1 MGILE
6 CGCNIGM
13 RIEILECRLEGKA
26 MSGAEMKLE
35 PGGGIL
41 CDEHKHEH
49 GHGYEHEHEGGCS
62 GHHAHQ
68 HHEHHEDEDACGD
81 ACCCGHHHDHD
92 ELHEHEHGHEGHG
105 CEGCCSVCSGHP
117 GEDDDSDFWELA
129 VQFMG
134 LLVLIVG
141 FFIGPSLPPVRRG
154 IFYGVPWLL
163 CGMPVLR
170 HGWSSLRRGRFF
182 NEFTLMGGASLA
194 AIGLGE
200 LPEALAVMV
209 LYQLGEWLQGRAA
222 GRSRRSVRALLA
234 EKPKVAHVLD
244 GDDVEDLAPEAVTT
258 GMRVVVRP
266 GEKIPVDGTVVS
278 GESQVDTASITG
290 ESVPV
295 RAVTGSR
302 VYGGTVCLDGS
313 LVLEASGPFESSEI
327 ARVLDMVERA
337 AANKSPVERFITRF
351 AAWYTPAIFGVALLT
366 LLVPPLVLEGGWR
379 EWFYRSLV
387 VLMVSCPCALV
398 ISVPLGYFGGIG
410 AASRRGIL
418 VKGGS
423 VLDAMS
429 GIAAVAFD
437 KTGTLTEGVFK
448 VTAVRP
454 AKGVAEEALREAVR
468 VAEALS
474 GHPLARSVREAFGT
488 ANPRGIEAT
497 ESAGKGVRALRNG
510 EAFYAGRA
518 EWLRENGVESPSE
531 AWDGSSGTLI
541 YVGQGKRFLG
551 TVEVSDVIRSDAP
564 RTIKELRDRGIRSY
578 MLTGDRGDTA
588 ERVAEKLGMDGV
600 RAELLPEMKVE
611 AFREL
616 TEGRPAAFVGDGV
629 NDAPLLASAHV
640 GIAMGALGSDV
651 AIEAADVVLLNDAPS
666 RVAELAEI
674 ARRTRSIVRQNIAGA
689 LGAKLLFLVLGFV
702 GSIGLWEAIFADV
715 GVALLAVLNSAR
727 AGRGA
732 EGPSA

>member
-1 MGILE
+1 ME
-6 CGCNIGM
+6 CG
-13 RIEILECRLEGKA
+13 LEGEA
-26 MSGAEMKLE
+26 MSGAEMKLG
-35 PGGGIL
+35 PGDGVPCG
-41 CDEHKHEH
+41 EH
-49 GHGYEHEHEGGCS
+49 GHEEGCGGHHEHRP
-62 GHHAHQ
+62 AHR
-68 HHEHHEDEDACGD
+68 HHEHHHDEDACGE
-81 ACCCGHHHDHD
+81 ACRCGHD
-92 ELHEHEHGHEGHG
+92 EPHGHGSMEEYGCEEHGYEEHG
-105 CEGCCSVCSGHP
+105 CEGCCGICSGHS
-117 GEDDDSDFWELA
+117 GEEDEPDFWELA

-134 LLVLIVG
+134 LLVLLVG
-141 FFIGPSLPPVRRG
+141 FFIGDSLPPVRRG

-170 HGWSSLRRGRFF
+170 HGWGSLRRGDFF

-194 AIGLGE
+194 AVGLGE

-244 GDDVEDLAPEAVTT
+244 GDDIEDLPPEAVTT
-258 GMRVVVRP
+258 GMKVVVRP
-266 GEKIPVDGTVVS
+266 GERIPVDGTVVS

-295 RAVTGSR
+295 RTVAGSR

-313 LVLEASGPFESSEI
+313 LVVEASGPFESSEI

-337 AANKSPVERFITRF
+337 AANKSPVERFISRF

-366 LLVPPLVLEGGWR
+366 LLVPPLVLGGGWR

-429 GIAAVAFD
+429 GITAVAFD

-448 VTAVRP
+448 VTAVSP
-454 AKGVAEEALREAVR
+454 AKGVAEKELREAAR

-488 ANPRGIEAT
+488 VNPGDIEAT
-497 ESAGKGVRALRNG
+497 EAAGKGVRAIRNG

-518 EWLRENGVESPSE
+518 EWLRENGVDALE
-531 AWDGSSGTLI
+531 ARGDSSATLI
-541 YVGQGKRFLG
+541 YVGRDKRFLG
-551 TVEVSDVIRSDAP
+551 TVAVSDVIRPDAP
-564 RTIKELRDRGIRSY
+564 RTIKVLHDRGIRSY
-578 MLTGDRGDTA
+578 MLTGDRRDTA
-588 ERVAEKLGMDGV
+588 ERVAGELGMDGF
-600 RAELLPEMKVE
+600 RAGLLPEMKVE

-651 AIEAADVVLLNDAPS
+651 AIEAADAVLLNDSPS

-674 ARRTRSIVRQNIAGA
+674 ARRTCSIVRQNIAA
-689 LGAKLLFLVLGFV
+689 SLGAKFLFLVLGFI

-732 EGPSA
+732 ERPSA

>member
-1 MGILE
+1 MEGH
-6 CGCNIGM
+6 GC
-13 RIEILECRLEGKA
+13 E
-26 MSGAEMKLE
+26 
-35 PGGGIL
+35 
-41 CDEHKHEH
+41 EH
-49 GHGYEHEHEGGCS
+49 GN
-62 GHHAHQ
+62 
-68 HHEHHEDEDACGD
+68 
-81 ACCCGHHHDHD
+81 
-92 ELHEHEHGHEGHG
+92 EGHG
-105 CEGCCSVCSGHP
+105 CEGCCGICSGHS
-117 GEDDDSDFWELA
+117 GEEDEPDFWELA

-134 LLVLIVG
+134 LLVLLVG
-141 FFIGPSLPPVRRG
+141 FFIGDSLPPVRRG

-170 HGWSSLRRGRFF
+170 HGWSSLRRGDFF

-194 AIGLGE
+194 AVGLGE
-200 LPEALAVMV
+200 QPEALAVMV

-244 GDDVEDLAPEAVTT
+244 GDDIEDLTPEAVTT
-258 GMRVVVRP
+258 GMKVVVRP
-266 GEKIPVDGTVVS
+266 GERIPVDGTVVS

-295 RAVTGSR
+295 RTVAGSR

-313 LVLEASGPFESSEI
+313 LVVEASGPFESSEI

-337 AANKSPVERFITRF
+337 AANKSPVERFISRF

-366 LLVPPLVLEGGWR
+366 LLVPPLVLGGGWR

-429 GIAAVAFD
+429 GITAVAFD

-448 VTAVRP
+448 VTAVIP
-454 AKGVAEEALREAVR
+454 AKGVAEKELREAAR

-488 ANPRGIEAT
+488 VNPGDIEAT
-497 ESAGKGVRALRNG
+497 EAAGKGVRAIRNG

-518 EWLRENGVESPSE
+518 EWLRENGVDALE
-531 AWDGSSGTLI
+531 ARGDSSATLI
-541 YVGQGKRFLG
+541 YVGRDKRFLG
-551 TVEVSDVIRSDAP
+551 TVAVSDVIRPDAP
-564 RTIKELRDRGIRSY
+564 RTIKALHDRGIRSY
-578 MLTGDRGDTA
+578 MLTGDRRDTA
-588 ERVAEKLGMDGV
+588 ERVAGELGMDGF
-600 RAELLPEMKVE
+600 RAGLLPEMKVE

-651 AIEAADVVLLNDAPS
+651 AIEAADAVLLNDSPS

-674 ARRTRSIVRQNIAGA
+674 ARRTRSIVRQNIAA
-689 LGAKLLFLVLGFV
+689 SLGAKLLFLVLGFI

>member
-1 MGILE
+1 ME
-6 CGCNIGM
+6 CG
-13 RIEILECRLEGKA
+13 LEGEA

-35 PGGGIL
+35 SGDGIP
-41 CDEHKHEH
+41 CGEH
-49 GHGYEHEHEGGCS
+49 GHGHEHEHEHEGGC
-62 GHHAHQ
+62 GRHHEHE

-81 ACCCGHHHDHD
+81 ACCCGHRHGHD
-92 ELHEHEHGHEGHG
+92 EPYEHEHGHEGYG
-105 CEGCCSVCSGHP
+105 CEGCCSACSGHL
-117 GEDDDSDFWELA
+117 GEDDDDHSDLWELA

-141 FFIGPSLPPVRRG
+141 FFIGDSLPPVRRG

-163 CGMPVLR
+163 CGMPVLY

-278 GESQVDTASITG
+278 GESQVDTAPITG

-295 RAVTGSR
+295 RTVVGSR

-423 VLDAMS
+423 VLDAMN

-454 AKGVAEEALREAVR
+454 AKGVAEEELREGAR

-488 ANPRGIEAT
+488 VNPRGIEAT
-497 ESAGKGVRALRNG
+497 EAAGKGVRALRNG
-510 EAFYAGRA
+510 ETFYAGRA
-518 EWLRENGVESPSE
+518 EWLLENGVESPSE
-531 AWDGSSGTLI
+531 ARDDSSGTLI

-551 TVEVSDVIRSDAP
+551 TVEVSDVIRSDAH

-578 MLTGDRGDTA
+578 MLTGDRRDTA
-588 ERVAEKLGMDGV
+588 ERVAEKLGMDDF

-629 NDAPLLASAHV
+629 NDAPLLASSHV

-732 EGPSA
+732 EGPSE

>member
-1 MGILE
+1 
-6 CGCNIGM
+6 
-13 RIEILECRLEGKA
+13 
-26 MSGAEMKLE
+26 
-35 PGGGIL
+35 
-41 CDEHKHEH
+41 
-49 GHGYEHEHEGGCS
+49 
-62 GHHAHQ
+62 
-68 HHEHHEDEDACGD
+68 
-81 ACCCGHHHDHD
+81 
-92 ELHEHEHGHEGHG
+92 
-105 CEGCCSVCSGHP
+105 
-117 GEDDDSDFWELA
+117 
-129 VQFMG
+129 MG

-141 FFIGPSLPPVRRG
+141 FFIGGSLPPVRRG

-163 CGMPVLR
+163 CGMPVLY

-278 GESQVDTASITG
+278 GESQVDTAPITG

-295 RAVTGSR
+295 RTVVGSR

-448 VTAVRP
+448 VTVVRP
-454 AKGVAEEALREAVR
+454 AKGVAEEELREGAR

-488 ANPRGIEAT
+488 VNPRGIEAT
-497 ESAGKGVRALRNG
+497 EAAGKGVRALRNG
-510 EAFYAGRA
+510 ETFYAGRA
-518 EWLRENGVESPSE
+518 EWLRENGVDALE
-531 AWDGSSGTLI
+531 ARDDSSGTLI

-551 TVEVSDVIRSDAP
+551 TVEVSDVIRSDAH

-578 MLTGDRGDTA
+578 MLTGDRRDTA
-588 ERVAEKLGMDGV
+588 ERVAEKLGMDDF

-629 NDAPLLASAHV
+629 NDAPLLASSHV

-689 LGAKLLFLVLGFV
+689 LGAKLLFLVLGFI

-732 EGPSA
+732 EGPSE

>member
-1 MGILE
+1 MG
-6 CGCNIGM
+6 
-13 RIEILECRLEGKA
+13 
-26 MSGAEMKLE
+26 
-35 PGGGIL
+35 
-41 CDEHKHEH
+41 
-49 GHGYEHEHEGGCS
+49 
-62 GHHAHQ
+62 
-68 HHEHHEDEDACGD
+68 
-81 ACCCGHHHDHD
+81 
-92 ELHEHEHGHEGHG
+92 
-105 CEGCCSVCSGHP
+105 
-117 GEDDDSDFWELA
+117 F
-129 VQFMG
+129 
-134 LLVLIVG
+134 LVLLVG
-141 FFIGPSLPPVRRG
+141 FFIGDSLPPVRRG

-170 HGWSSLRRGRFF
+170 HGWSSLRRGDFF

-194 AIGLGE
+194 AVGLGE

-244 GDDVEDLAPEAVTT
+244 GDDIEDLPPEAVTT
-258 GMRVVVRP
+258 GMKVVVRP
-266 GEKIPVDGTVVS
+266 GERIPVDGTVVS

-295 RAVTGSR
+295 RTVAGSR

-313 LVLEASGPFESSEI
+313 LVVEASGPFESSEI

-337 AANKSPVERFITRF
+337 AANKSPVERFISRF

-366 LLVPPLVLEGGWR
+366 LLVPPLVLGGGWR

-410 AASRRGIL
+410 AASKRGIL

-429 GIAAVAFD
+429 GITAVAFD

-448 VTAVRP
+448 VTAVSP
-454 AKGVAEEALREAVR
+454 AKGVAEKELREAAR

-488 ANPRGIEAT
+488 VNPGDIEAT
-497 ESAGKGVRALRNG
+497 EAAGKGVRAIRNG

-518 EWLRENGVESPSE
+518 AWLRENGVDALE
-531 AWDGSSGTLI
+531 ARGDSSATLI
-541 YVGQGKRFLG
+541 YVGRDKRFLG
-551 TVEVSDVIRSDAP
+551 TVAVSDVIRPDAP
-564 RTIKELRDRGIRSY
+564 RTIKALHDRGIRSY
-578 MLTGDRGDTA
+578 MLTGDRRDTA
-588 ERVAEKLGMDGV
+588 ERVAGELGMDGF
-600 RAELLPEMKVE
+600 RAGLLPEMKVE

-651 AIEAADVVLLNDAPS
+651 AIEAADAVLLNDSPS

-674 ARRTRSIVRQNIAGA
+674 ARRTRSIVRQNIAA
-689 LGAKLLFLVLGFV
+689 SLGAKLLFLVLGFI

>member
-1 MGILE
+1 MEGH
-6 CGCNIGM
+6 GC
-13 RIEILECRLEGKA
+13 E
-26 MSGAEMKLE
+26 
-35 PGGGIL
+35 
-41 CDEHKHEH
+41 EH
-49 GHGYEHEHEGGCS
+49 GN
-62 GHHAHQ
+62 
-68 HHEHHEDEDACGD
+68 
-81 ACCCGHHHDHD
+81 
-92 ELHEHEHGHEGHG
+92 EGHG
-105 CEGCCSVCSGHP
+105 CEGCCGICSGHS
-117 GEDDDSDFWELA
+117 GEEDEPDFWELA

-134 LLVLIVG
+134 LLVLLVG
-141 FFIGPSLPPVRRG
+141 FFIGDSLPPVRRG

-170 HGWSSLRRGRFF
+170 HGWSSLRRGDFF

-194 AIGLGE
+194 AVGLGE

-244 GDDVEDLAPEAVTT
+244 GDDIKDLTPEAVTT
-258 GMRVVVRP
+258 GMKVVVRP
-266 GEKIPVDGTVVS
+266 GERIPVDGTVVS

-295 RAVTGSR
+295 RTVAGSR

-313 LVLEASGPFESSEI
+313 LVVEASGPFESSEI

-337 AANKSPVERFITRF
+337 AANKSPVERFISRF

-366 LLVPPLVLEGGWR
+366 LLVPPLVLGGGWR

-429 GIAAVAFD
+429 GITAVAFD

-454 AKGVAEEALREAVR
+454 AKGVAEKELREAAR

-488 ANPRGIEAT
+488 VNPGDIEAT
-497 ESAGKGVRALRNG
+497 EAAGKGVRAIRNG

-518 EWLRENGVESPSE
+518 EWLRENGVDALE
-531 AWDGSSGTLI
+531 ARGDSSATLI
-541 YVGQGKRFLG
+541 YVGRDKRFLG
-551 TVEVSDVIRSDAP
+551 TVAVSDVIRPDAP
-564 RTIKELRDRGIRSY
+564 RTIKVLHDRGIRSY
-578 MLTGDRGDTA
+578 MLTGDRRDTA
-588 ERVAEKLGMDGV
+588 ERVSGELGMDGF
-600 RAELLPEMKVE
+600 RAGLLPEMKVE

-616 TEGRPAAFVGDGV
+616 AEGRPAAFVGDGV

-651 AIEAADVVLLNDAPS
+651 AIEAADAVLLNDSPS

-674 ARRTRSIVRQNIAGA
+674 ARRTRSIVRQNIAA
-689 LGAKLLFLVLGFV
+689 SLGAKLLFLVLGFI

>member
-1 MGILE
+1 MEGH
-6 CGCNIGM
+6 GC
-13 RIEILECRLEGKA
+13 E
-26 MSGAEMKLE
+26 
-35 PGGGIL
+35 
-41 CDEHKHEH
+41 EH
-49 GHGYEHEHEGGCS
+49 GNEE
-62 GHHAHQ
+62 
-68 HHEHHEDEDACGD
+68 
-81 ACCCGHHHDHD
+81 
-92 ELHEHEHGHEGHG
+92 HG
-105 CEGCCSVCSGHP
+105 CEGCCGICSGHS
-117 GEDDDSDFWELA
+117 GEEDEPDFWELA

-134 LLVLIVG
+134 LLVLFVG
-141 FFIGPSLPPVRRG
+141 FFIGDSLPPVRRG

-170 HGWSSLRRGRFF
+170 HGWSSLRRGDFF

-194 AIGLGE
+194 AVGLGE

-244 GDDVEDLAPEAVTT
+244 GDDIEDLTPEAVTT
-258 GMRVVVRP
+258 GMKVVVRP
-266 GEKIPVDGTVVS
+266 GERIPVDGTVVS

-295 RAVTGSR
+295 RTVAGSR

-313 LVLEASGPFESSEI
+313 LVVEASGPFESSEI

-337 AANKSPVERFITRF
+337 AANKSPVERFISRF

-366 LLVPPLVLEGGWR
+366 LLVPPLVLGGGWR

-429 GIAAVAFD
+429 GITAVAFD

-448 VTAVRP
+448 VTAVIP
-454 AKGVAEEALREAVR
+454 AKGVAEKELREAAR

-488 ANPRGIEAT
+488 VNPGDIEAT
-497 ESAGKGVRALRNG
+497 EAAGKGVRAIRNG

-518 EWLRENGVESPSE
+518 EWLRENGVDALE
-531 AWDGSSGTLI
+531 ARDDSSATLI
-541 YVGQGKRFLG
+541 YVGRDKRFLG
-551 TVEVSDVIRSDAP
+551 TVAVSDVIRPDAP
-564 RTIKELRDRGIRSY
+564 RTIKALHDRGIRSY
-578 MLTGDRGDTA
+578 MLTGDRRDTA
-588 ERVAEKLGMDGV
+588 ERVAGELGMDGF
-600 RAELLPEMKVE
+600 RAGLLPEMKVE

-651 AIEAADVVLLNDAPS
+651 AIEAADAVLLNDSPS

-674 ARRTRSIVRQNIAGA
+674 ARRTRSIVRQNIAA
-689 LGAKLLFLVLGFV
+689 SLGAKLLFLVLGFI

>member
-1 MGILE
+1 
-6 CGCNIGM
+6 
-13 RIEILECRLEGKA
+13 
-26 MSGAEMKLE
+26 
-35 PGGGIL
+35 
-41 CDEHKHEH
+41 
-49 GHGYEHEHEGGCS
+49 
-62 GHHAHQ
+62 
-68 HHEHHEDEDACGD
+68 
-81 ACCCGHHHDHD
+81 
-92 ELHEHEHGHEGHG
+92 
-105 CEGCCSVCSGHP
+105 
-117 GEDDDSDFWELA
+117 
-129 VQFMG
+129 MG

-141 FFIGPSLPPVRRG
+141 FFIGDSLPPVRRG

-163 CGMPVLR
+163 CGMPVLH

-278 GESQVDTASITG
+278 GESQVDTAPITG

-295 RAVTGSR
+295 RTVVGSR

-418 VKGGS
+418 VKGGN
-423 VLDAMS
+423 VLDAMN

-437 KTGTLTEGVFK
+437 KTGTLTEGVFQ

-454 AKGVAEEALREAVR
+454 AKGVAEEELREGAR

-488 ANPRGIEAT
+488 VNPRGIEAT
-497 ESAGKGVRALRNG
+497 EAAGKGVRALRNG
-510 EAFYAGRA
+510 ETFYAGRA
-518 EWLRENGVESPSE
+518 VWLLENGVESPSE
-531 AWDGSSGTLI
+531 ARDDSSGTLI

-551 TVEVSDVIRSDAP
+551 TVEVSDVIRSDAH

-578 MLTGDRGDTA
+578 MLTGDRRDTA
-588 ERVAEKLGMDGV
+588 ERVAEKLGMDDF

-689 LGAKLLFLVLGFV
+689 LGAKLLFLVLGFI

-732 EGPSA
+732 EGPSE

>member
-1 MGILE
+1 ME
-6 CGCNIGM
+6 CG
-13 RIEILECRLEGKA
+13 LEGEA
-26 MSGAEMKLE
+26 MSGAEMKLG
-35 PGGGIL
+35 PGDGIPCGG
-41 CDEHKHEH
+41 H
-49 GHGYEHEHEGGCS
+49 GHEEGCG
-62 GHHAHQ
+62 G
-68 HHEHHEDEDACGD
+68 HHEHRPAHRYHEHHHDEDACGE
-81 ACCCGHHHDHD
+81 ACGCGCGHGHD
-92 ELHEHEHGHEGHG
+92 EPHGHGSMEEHGYEEHG
-105 CEGCCSVCSGHP
+105 CEGCCGICSGHS
-117 GEDDDSDFWELA
+117 GEEDEPDFWELA

-134 LLVLIVG
+134 LLVLLVG
-141 FFIGPSLPPVRRG
+141 FFIGDSLPPVRRG

-170 HGWSSLRRGRFF
+170 HGWSSLRRGDFF

-194 AIGLGE
+194 AVGLGE

-244 GDDVEDLAPEAVTT
+244 GDDIEDLPPEAVTT
-258 GMRVVVRP
+258 GMKVVVRP
-266 GEKIPVDGTVVS
+266 GERIPVDGTVVS

-295 RAVTGSR
+295 RTVAGSR

-313 LVLEASGPFESSEI
+313 LVVEASGPFESSEI

-337 AANKSPVERFITRF
+337 AANKSPVERFISRF

-366 LLVPPLVLEGGWR
+366 LLVPPLVLGGGWR

-429 GIAAVAFD
+429 GITAVAFD

-448 VTAVRP
+448 VTAVIP
-454 AKGVAEEALREAVR
+454 AKGVAEKELREAAR

-488 ANPRGIEAT
+488 VNPGDIEAT
-497 ESAGKGVRALRNG
+497 EAAGKGVRAIRNG

-518 EWLRENGVESPSE
+518 EWLRENGVDALE
-531 AWDGSSGTLI
+531 ARGDSSATLI
-541 YVGQGKRFLG
+541 YVGRDKRFLG
-551 TVEVSDVIRSDAP
+551 TVAVSDVIRPDAP
-564 RTIKELRDRGIRSY
+564 RTIKVLHDRGIRSY
-578 MLTGDRGDTA
+578 MLTGDRRDTA
-588 ERVAEKLGMDGV
+588 ERVAGELGMDGF
-600 RAELLPEMKVE
+600 RAGLLPEMKVE

-616 TEGRPAAFVGDGV
+616 MEGRPAAFVGDGV

-651 AIEAADVVLLNDAPS
+651 AIEAADAVLLNDSPS

-674 ARRTRSIVRQNIAGA
+674 ARRTRSIVRQNIAA
-689 LGAKLLFLVLGFV
+689 SLGAKLLFLVLGFI

>member
-1 MGILE
+1 ME
-6 CGCNIGM
+6 
-13 RIEILECRLEGKA
+13 
-26 MSGAEMKLE
+26 
-35 PGGGIL
+35 
-41 CDEHKHEH
+41 
-49 GHGYEHEHEGGCS
+49 GHGCEEHEYE
-62 GHHAHQ
+62 
-68 HHEHHEDEDACGD
+68 E
-81 ACCCGHHHDHD
+81 
-92 ELHEHEHGHEGHG
+92 HG
-105 CEGCCSVCSGHP
+105 CEGCCGICSGHS
-117 GEDDDSDFWELA
+117 GEEDEPDFWELA

-134 LLVLIVG
+134 LLVLFVG
-141 FFIGPSLPPVRRG
+141 FFIGDSLPPVRRG

-170 HGWSSLRRGRFF
+170 HGWSSLRRGDFF

-194 AIGLGE
+194 AVSLGE

-244 GDDVEDLAPEAVTT
+244 GDDIEDLTPEAVTT

-266 GEKIPVDGTVVS
+266 GERIPVDGTVVS

-295 RAVTGSR
+295 RTVAGSR

-313 LVLEASGPFESSEI
+313 LVVEASGPFESSEI

-337 AANKSPVERFITRF
+337 AANKSPVERFISRF

-366 LLVPPLVLEGGWR
+366 LLVPPLVLGGGWR

-429 GIAAVAFD
+429 GITAVAFD

-448 VTAVRP
+448 VTAVIP
-454 AKGVAEEALREAVR
+454 AKGVAEKELREAAR

-488 ANPRGIEAT
+488 VNPGDIEAT
-497 ESAGKGVRALRNG
+497 EAAGKGVRAIRNG

-518 EWLRENGVESPSE
+518 EWLRENGVDALE
-531 AWDGSSGTLI
+531 ARGDSSATLI
-541 YVGQGKRFLG
+541 YVGRDKRFLG
-551 TVEVSDVIRSDAP
+551 TVAVSDVIRPDAP
-564 RTIKELRDRGIRSY
+564 RTIKALHDRGIRSY
-578 MLTGDRGDTA
+578 MLTGDRRDTA
-588 ERVAEKLGMDGV
+588 ERVAGELGMDGF
-600 RAELLPEMKVE
+600 RAGLLPEMKVE

-651 AIEAADVVLLNDAPS
+651 AIEAADAVLLNDSPS

-674 ARRTRSIVRQNIAGA
+674 ARRTRSIVRQNIAA
-689 LGAKLLFLVLGFV
+689 SLGAKLLFLVLGFI

>member
-1 MGILE
+1 
-6 CGCNIGM
+6 
-13 RIEILECRLEGKA
+13 
-26 MSGAEMKLE
+26 MSGAEMKLG
-35 PGGGIL
+35 PGDGVPCGG
-41 CDEHKHEH
+41 H
-49 GHGYEHEHEGGCS
+49 GHEEGCG
-62 GHHAHQ
+62 G
-68 HHEHHEDEDACGD
+68 HHEHRHQTHRYHEHHQDEDACGET
-81 ACCCGHHHDHD
+81 CGCGHGHD
-92 ELHEHEHGHEGHG
+92 EPHGHGSMEGHGCEEHGNEEHG
-105 CEGCCSVCSGHP
+105 CEGCCGICSGHS
-117 GEDDDSDFWELA
+117 GEEDEPDFWELA

-134 LLVLIVG
+134 FLVLFVG
-141 FFIGPSLPPVRRG
+141 FFIGDSLPPVRRG

-170 HGWSSLRRGRFF
+170 HGWSSLRRGDFF

-194 AIGLGE
+194 AVGLGE

-244 GDDVEDLAPEAVTT
+244 GDDIEDLTPEAVTT
-258 GMRVVVRP
+258 GMKVVVRP
-266 GEKIPVDGTVVS
+266 GERIPVDGTVVS

-295 RAVTGSR
+295 RTVAGSR

-313 LVLEASGPFESSEI
+313 LVVEASGPFESSEI

-337 AANKSPVERFITRF
+337 AANKSPVERFISRF

-366 LLVPPLVLEGGWR
+366 LLVPPLVLGGGWR

-423 VLDAMS
+423 VLDVMS
-429 GIAAVAFD
+429 GITAVAFD

-448 VTAVRP
+448 VTAVIP
-454 AKGVAEEALREAVR
+454 AKGVAEKELREAAR

-488 ANPRGIEAT
+488 VNPGDIEAT
-497 ESAGKGVRALRNG
+497 EAAGKGVRAIRNG

-518 EWLRENGVESPSE
+518 EWLRENGVDALE
-531 AWDGSSGTLI
+531 ARGDSSATLI
-541 YVGQGKRFLG
+541 YVGRDKRFLG
-551 TVEVSDVIRSDAP
+551 TVAVSDVIRPDAP
-564 RTIKELRDRGIRSY
+564 RTIKALHDRGIRSY
-578 MLTGDRGDTA
+578 MLTGDRRDTA
-588 ERVAEKLGMDGV
+588 ERVAGELGMDGF
-600 RAELLPEMKVE
+600 RAGLLPEMKVE

-651 AIEAADVVLLNDAPS
+651 AIEAADAVLLNDSPS

-674 ARRTRSIVRQNIAGA
+674 ARRTRSIVRQNIAA
-689 LGAKLLFLVLGFV
+689 SLGAKLLFLVLGFI

>member
-1 MGILE
+1 M
-6 CGCNIGM
+6 
-13 RIEILECRLEGKA
+13 
-26 MSGAEMKLE
+26 
-35 PGGGIL
+35 
-41 CDEHKHEH
+41 
-49 GHGYEHEHEGGCS
+49 
-62 GHHAHQ
+62 
-68 HHEHHEDEDACGD
+68 
-81 ACCCGHHHDHD
+81 
-92 ELHEHEHGHEGHG
+92 
-105 CEGCCSVCSGHP
+105 
-117 GEDDDSDFWELA
+117 
-129 VQFMG
+129 
-134 LLVLIVG
+134 
-141 FFIGPSLPPVRRG
+141 
-154 IFYGVPWLL
+154 
-163 CGMPVLR
+163 
-170 HGWSSLRRGRFF
+170 
-182 NEFTLMGGASLA
+182 
-194 AIGLGE
+194 
-200 LPEALAVMV
+200 
-209 LYQLGEWLQGRAA
+209 
-222 GRSRRSVRALLA
+222 
-234 EKPKVAHVLD
+234 AHVLD

-302 VYGGTVCLDGS
+302 VYGGTVCQDGS

-366 LLVPPLVLEGGWR
+366 LLVPPLVLGGGWR

-423 VLDAMS
+423 VLDAMN

-448 VTAVRP
+448 VAAVRP
-454 AKGVAEEALREAVR
+454 AKGVAEDALREAAR

-488 ANPRGIEAT
+488 TNPRGIEAT
-497 ESAGKGVRALRNG
+497 EAAGKGVRALRNG

-518 EWLRENGVESPSE
+518 VWLRENGVESPSE
-531 AWDGSSGTLI
+531 ARDDSSGTLI

-551 TVEVSDVIRSDAP
+551 TVEVSDVIRSDAH

-578 MLTGDRGDTA
+578 MLTGDRRDTA
-588 ERVAEKLGMDGV
+588 ERVAEKLGMDDF

-629 NDAPLLASAHV
+629 NDAPLLASSHV

-732 EGPSA
+732 EGPSE

>member
-1 MGILE
+1 
-6 CGCNIGM
+6 
-13 RIEILECRLEGKA
+13 

-35 PGGGIL
+35 SGDGIP
-41 CDEHKHEH
+41 CGEH
-49 GHGYEHEHEGGCS
+49 GHEYEHEHEHEGGCS
-62 GHHAHQ
+62 GHHEHE

-81 ACCCGHHHDHD
+81 ACCCGHRHGHD
-92 ELHEHEHGHEGHG
+92 EPYEHEHGHEGYG
-105 CEGCCSVCSGHP
+105 CEGCCSACSGHL
-117 GEDDDSDFWELA
+117 GEDDDDHSDLWELA

-141 FFIGPSLPPVRRG
+141 FFIGDSLPPVRRG

-163 CGMPVLR
+163 CGMPVLH

-278 GESQVDTASITG
+278 GESQVDTAPITG

-295 RAVTGSR
+295 RTVVGSR

-418 VKGGS
+418 VKGGN
-423 VLDAMS
+423 VLDAMN

-437 KTGTLTEGVFK
+437 KTGTLTEGVFQ

-454 AKGVAEEALREAVR
+454 AKGVAEEELREGAR

-488 ANPRGIEAT
+488 VNPRGIEAT
-497 ESAGKGVRALRNG
+497 EAAGKGVRALRNG
-510 EAFYAGRA
+510 ETFYAGRA
-518 EWLRENGVESPSE
+518 VWLLENGVESPSE
-531 AWDGSSGTLI
+531 ARDDSSGTLI

-551 TVEVSDVIRSDAP
+551 TVEVSDVIRSDAH

-578 MLTGDRGDTA
+578 MLTGDRRDTA
-588 ERVAEKLGMDGV
+588 ERVAEKLGMDDF

-651 AIEAADVVLLNDAPS
+651 AIEAADAVLLNDSPS

-674 ARRTRSIVRQNIAGA
+674 ARRTRSIVRQNIAA
-689 LGAKLLFLVLGFV
+689 SLGAKFLFLVLGFI

-732 EGPSA
+732 EGPSE

>member
-1 MGILE
+1 
-6 CGCNIGM
+6 
-13 RIEILECRLEGKA
+13 
-26 MSGAEMKLE
+26 MSGAEMKLG
-35 PGGGIL
+35 PGDGVPCGGHGHEEG
-41 CDEHKHEH
+41 CGGHHEH
-49 GHGYEHEHEGGCS
+49 RP
-62 GHHAHQ
+62 AHR
-68 HHEHHEDEDACGD
+68 HHEHHHDEDACGE
-81 ACCCGHHHDHD
+81 ACRCGCGHGHD
-92 ELHEHEHGHEGHG
+92 EPHGHGSMEGHGCEEHGYEEHG
-105 CEGCCSVCSGHP
+105 CEGCCGICSGHS
-117 GEDDDSDFWELA
+117 GEEDEPDFWELA

-134 LLVLIVG
+134 LLVLLVG
-141 FFIGPSLPPVRRG
+141 FFIGDSLPPVRRG

-170 HGWSSLRRGRFF
+170 HGWSSLRRGDFF

-194 AIGLGE
+194 AVGLGE

-244 GDDVEDLAPEAVTT
+244 GDDIEDLPPEAVTT
-258 GMRVVVRP
+258 GMKVVVRP
-266 GEKIPVDGTVVS
+266 GERIPVDGTVVS

-295 RAVTGSR
+295 RTVAGSR

-313 LVLEASGPFESSEI
+313 LVVEASGPFESSEI

-337 AANKSPVERFITRF
+337 AANKSPVERFISRF

-366 LLVPPLVLEGGWR
+366 LLVPPLVLGGGWR

-429 GIAAVAFD
+429 GITAVAFD

-448 VTAVRP
+448 VTAVIP
-454 AKGVAEEALREAVR
+454 AKGVAEKELREAAR

-488 ANPRGIEAT
+488 VNPGDIEAT
-497 ESAGKGVRALRNG
+497 EAAGKGVRAIRNG

-518 EWLRENGVESPSE
+518 EWLRENGVDALE
-531 AWDGSSGTLI
+531 ARGDSSATLI
-541 YVGQGKRFLG
+541 YVGRDKHFLG
-551 TVEVSDVIRSDAP
+551 TVAVSDVIRPDAP
-564 RTIKELRDRGIRSY
+564 RTIKVLHDRGIRSY
-578 MLTGDRGDTA
+578 MLTGDRRDTA
-588 ERVAEKLGMDGV
+588 ERVAGELGMDGF
-600 RAELLPEMKVE
+600 RAGLLPEMKVE

-616 TEGRPAAFVGDGV
+616 MEGRPAAFVGDGV

-651 AIEAADVVLLNDAPS
+651 AIEAADAVLLNDSPS

-674 ARRTRSIVRQNIAGA
+674 ARRTRSIVRQNIAA
-689 LGAKLLFLVLGFV
+689 SLGAKLLFLVLGFI

>member
-1 MGILE
+1 
-6 CGCNIGM
+6 
-13 RIEILECRLEGKA
+13 

-35 PGGGIL
+35 SGVGIL
-41 CDEHKHEH
+41 CDEHEHEH
-49 GHGYEHEHEGGCS
+49 GCGHGCEHEHERSGS
-62 GHHAHQ
+62 GHHAHR
-68 HHEHHEDEDACGD
+68 HRAHLEDEDACR
-81 ACCCGHHHDHD
+81 CGHHHGHD
-92 ELHEHEHGHEGHG
+92 EPHGHGYEGHG
-105 CEGCCSVCSGHP
+105 CEGCCAARSGHP
-117 GEDDDSDFWELA
+117 GEDAEPDFWELA

-170 HGWSSLRRGRFF
+170 HGWSSLRRGRLF

-194 AIGLGE
+194 AICLGE

-295 RAVTGSR
+295 RTVTGSR

-313 LVLEASGPFESSEI
+313 LVVEASGPFESSEI

-351 AAWYTPAIFGVALLT
+351 AAWYTPVIFGVAMLT
-366 LLVPPLVLEGGWR
+366 LLVPPLVLGGGWR

-437 KTGTLTEGVFK
+437 KTGTLTEGVFR

-454 AKGVAEEALREAVR
+454 AKGVAEVELREAAR

-488 ANPRGIEAT
+488 VNPRGIEAT
-497 ESAGKGVRALRNG
+497 EAAGKGVRALRNG
-510 EAFYAGRA
+510 EAFYAGKA
-518 EWLRENGVESPSE
+518 AWLRENGVENPSE
-531 AWDGSSGTLI
+531 ARGDSSASLI
-541 YVGQGKRFLG
+541 YVGRGKRFLG
-551 TVEVSDVIRSDAP
+551 TVAVSDVIRADAP
-564 RTIKELRDRGIRSY
+564 RTIKVLHDRGIRSY
-578 MLTGDRGDTA
+578 MLTGDRRDTA
-588 ERVAEKLGMDGV
+588 ERVAGELGMDGF
-600 RAELLPEMKVE
+600 RAGLLPEMKVE

-651 AIEAADVVLLNDAPS
+651 AIEAADAVLLNDAPS

-674 ARRTRSIVRQNIAGA
+674 ARRTRGIVRQNIAAA
-689 LGAKLLFLVLGFV
+689 LGAKLLFLVLGFT

-732 EGPSA
+732 EAPSA

>member
-1 MGILE
+1 ME
-6 CGCNIGM
+6 CG
-13 RIEILECRLEGKA
+13 LEGEA
-26 MSGAEMKLE
+26 MSGAEMKLG
-35 PGGGIL
+35 PGDGVPCGG
-41 CDEHKHEH
+41 H
-49 GHGYEHEHEGGCS
+49 GHDEGCG
-62 GHHAHQ
+62 G
-68 HHEHHEDEDACGD
+68 HHEHRHQTHRYHEHHQDEDACGET
-81 ACCCGHHHDHD
+81 CGCGHGHD
-92 ELHEHEHGHEGHG
+92 EPHGHGSMEGHGCEEHEYEEHG
-105 CEGCCSVCSGHP
+105 CEGCCGICSGHS
-117 GEDDDSDFWELA
+117 GEEDEPDFWELA

-134 LLVLIVG
+134 LLVLLVG
-141 FFIGPSLPPVRRG
+141 FFIGDSLPPVRRG

-170 HGWSSLRRGRFF
+170 HGWSSLRRGDFF

-194 AIGLGE
+194 AVGLGE

-244 GDDVEDLAPEAVTT
+244 GDDIEDLTPEAVTT
-258 GMRVVVRP
+258 GMKVVVRP
-266 GEKIPVDGTVVS
+266 GERIPVDGTVVS

-295 RAVTGSR
+295 RTVAGSR

-313 LVLEASGPFESSEI
+313 LVVEASGPFESSEI

-337 AANKSPVERFITRF
+337 AANKSPVERFISRF

-366 LLVPPLVLEGGWR
+366 LLVPPLVLGGGWR

-429 GIAAVAFD
+429 GITAVAFD

-448 VTAVRP
+448 VTAVIP
-454 AKGVAEEALREAVR
+454 AKGVAEKELREAAR

-488 ANPRGIEAT
+488 VNPGDIEAT
-497 ESAGKGVRALRNG
+497 EAAGKGVRAIRNG

-518 EWLRENGVESPSE
+518 EWLRENGVDALE
-531 AWDGSSGTLI
+531 ARGDSSATLI
-541 YVGQGKRFLG
+541 YVGRDKRFLG
-551 TVEVSDVIRSDAP
+551 TVAVSDVIRPDAP
-564 RTIKELRDRGIRSY
+564 RTIKALHDRGIRSY
-578 MLTGDRGDTA
+578 MLTGDRRDTA
-588 ERVAEKLGMDGV
+588 ERVAGELGMDGF
-600 RAELLPEMKVE
+600 RAGLLPEMKVE

-651 AIEAADVVLLNDAPS
+651 AIEAADAVLLNDSPS

-674 ARRTRSIVRQNIAGA
+674 ARRTRSIVRQNIAA
-689 LGAKLLFLVLGFV
+689 SLGAKLLFLVLGFI

>member
-1 MGILE
+1 
-6 CGCNIGM
+6 
-13 RIEILECRLEGKA
+13 

-35 PGGGIL
+35 SGDGIP
-41 CDEHKHEH
+41 CGEH
-49 GHGYEHEHEGGCS
+49 GHEYEHEHEHEGGCS
-62 GHHAHQ
+62 GHHEHE

-81 ACCCGHHHDHD
+81 ACCCGHRHGHD
-92 ELHEHEHGHEGHG
+92 EPYEHEHGHEGYG
-105 CEGCCSVCSGHP
+105 CEGCCSACSGHL
-117 GEDDDSDFWELA
+117 GEDDDDHSDLWELA

-141 FFIGPSLPPVRRG
+141 FFIGDSLPPVRRG

-163 CGMPVLR
+163 CGMPVLH

-278 GESQVDTASITG
+278 GESQVDTAPITG

-295 RAVTGSR
+295 RTVVGSR

-418 VKGGS
+418 VKGGN
-423 VLDAMS
+423 VLDAMN

-437 KTGTLTEGVFK
+437 KTGTLTEGVFQ

-454 AKGVAEEALREAVR
+454 AKGVAEEELREGAR

-488 ANPRGIEAT
+488 VNPRGIEAT
-497 ESAGKGVRALRNG
+497 EAAGKGVRALRNG
-510 EAFYAGRA
+510 ETFYAGRA
-518 EWLRENGVESPSE
+518 VWLLENGVESPSE
-531 AWDGSSGTLI
+531 ARDDSSGTLI

-551 TVEVSDVIRSDAP
+551 TVEVSDVIRSDAH

-578 MLTGDRGDTA
+578 MLTGDRRDTA
-588 ERVAEKLGMDGV
+588 ERVAEKLGMDDF

-629 NDAPLLASAHV
+629 NDAPLLASSHV

-689 LGAKLLFLVLGFV
+689 LGAKLLFLVLGFI

-732 EGPSA
+732 EGPSE

>member
-1 MGILE
+1 ME
-6 CGCNIGM
+6 CG
-13 RIEILECRLEGKA
+13 LEGEA
-26 MSGAEMKLE
+26 MSGAEMKLG
-35 PGGGIL
+35 PGDGVPCGG
-41 CDEHKHEH
+41 H
-49 GHGYEHEHEGGCS
+49 GHEEGCG
-62 GHHAHQ
+62 G
-68 HHEHHEDEDACGD
+68 HHEHRHQTHRYHEHHQDEDACGET
-81 ACCCGHHHDHD
+81 CGCGHGHGEPHGHGSM
-92 ELHEHEHGHEGHG
+92 EGHGCEEHGNEEHG
-105 CEGCCSVCSGHP
+105 CEGCCGICSGHS
-117 GEDDDSDFWELA
+117 GEEDEPDFWELA

-134 LLVLIVG
+134 LLVLFVG
-141 FFIGPSLPPVRRG
+141 FFIGDSLPPVRRG

-170 HGWSSLRRGRFF
+170 HGWSSLRRGDFF

-194 AIGLGE
+194 AVGLGE

-244 GDDVEDLAPEAVTT
+244 GDDIEDLTPEAVTT
-258 GMRVVVRP
+258 GMKVVVRP
-266 GEKIPVDGTVVS
+266 GERIPVDGTVVS

-295 RAVTGSR
+295 RTVAGSR

-313 LVLEASGPFESSEI
+313 LVVEASGPFESSEI

-337 AANKSPVERFITRF
+337 AANKSPVERFISRF

-366 LLVPPLVLEGGWR
+366 LLVPPLVLGGGWR

-429 GIAAVAFD
+429 GITAVAFD

-448 VTAVRP
+448 VTAVIP
-454 AKGVAEEALREAVR
+454 AKGVAEKELREAAR

-488 ANPRGIEAT
+488 VNPGDIEAT
-497 ESAGKGVRALRNG
+497 EAAGKGVRAIRNG

-518 EWLRENGVESPSE
+518 EWLRENGVDALE
-531 AWDGSSGTLI
+531 ARDDSSATLI
-541 YVGQGKRFLG
+541 YVGRDKRFLG
-551 TVEVSDVIRSDAP
+551 TVAVSDVIRPDAP
-564 RTIKELRDRGIRSY
+564 RTIKALHDRGIRSY
-578 MLTGDRGDTA
+578 MLTGDRRDTA
-588 ERVAEKLGMDGV
+588 ERVAGELGMDGF
-600 RAELLPEMKVE
+600 RAGLLPEMKVE

-651 AIEAADVVLLNDAPS
+651 AIEAADAVLLNDSPS

-674 ARRTRSIVRQNIAGA
+674 ARRTRSIVRQNIAA
-689 LGAKLLFLVLGFV
+689 SLGAKLLFLVLGFI

-715 GVALLAVLNSAR
+715 GVALLAVMNSAR

-732 EGPSA
+732 GRSPA

>member
-1 MGILE
+1 ME
-6 CGCNIGM
+6 
-13 RIEILECRLEGKA
+13 
-26 MSGAEMKLE
+26 
-35 PGGGIL
+35 
-41 CDEHKHEH
+41 EH
-49 GHGYEHEHEGGCS
+49 GCEEHGYEE
-62 GHHAHQ
+62 
-68 HHEHHEDEDACGD
+68 
-81 ACCCGHHHDHD
+81 
-92 ELHEHEHGHEGHG
+92 HG
-105 CEGCCSVCSGHP
+105 CEGCCGTCSGHP
-117 GEDDDSDFWELA
+117 GEDDESDFWELA

-141 FFIGPSLPPVRRG
+141 FFIGDSLPPFRRG

-170 HGWSSLRRGRFF
+170 HGWSSLCRGRFF

-194 AIGLGE
+194 AVGLGE

-244 GDDVEDLAPEAVTT
+244 GDDIEDLPPEAVTT
-258 GMRVVVRP
+258 GMKVVVRP
-266 GEKIPVDGTVVS
+266 GERIPVDGTVVS

-295 RAVTGSR
+295 RTVAGSR

-313 LVLEASGPFESSEI
+313 LVVEASGPFESSEI

-337 AANKSPVERFITRF
+337 AANKSPVERFISRF

-366 LLVPPLVLEGGWR
+366 LLVPPLVLGGGWR

-429 GIAAVAFD
+429 GITTVAFD

-448 VTAVRP
+448 VTAVSP
-454 AKGVAEEALREAVR
+454 AKGVAEKELREAAR

-488 ANPRGIEAT
+488 VNPGDIKAT
-497 ESAGKGVRALRNG
+497 EAAGKGVRAIRNG

-518 EWLRENGVESPSE
+518 AWLRENGVDALE
-531 AWDGSSGTLI
+531 ARGDSSATLI
-541 YVGQGKRFLG
+541 YVGRDKHFLG
-551 TVEVSDVIRSDAP
+551 TVAVSDVIRPDAP
-564 RTIKELRDRGIRSY
+564 QTIKALHDRGIRSY
-578 MLTGDRGDTA
+578 MLTGDRRDTA
-588 ERVAEKLGMDGV
+588 ERVAGELGMDGF
-600 RAELLPEMKVE
+600 RAGLLPEMKVE

-651 AIEAADVVLLNDAPS
+651 AIEAADAVLLNDSPS

-674 ARRTRSIVRQNIAGA
+674 ARRTRSIVRQNIAA
-689 LGAKLLFLVLGFV
+689 SLGAKFLFLVLGFI

>member
-1 MGILE
+1 
-6 CGCNIGM
+6 
-13 RIEILECRLEGKA
+13 
-26 MSGAEMKLE
+26 MSGAEMKLG
-35 PGGGIL
+35 PGDGIPCGG
-41 CDEHKHEH
+41 H
-49 GHGYEHEHEGGCS
+49 GHEEGCG
-62 GHHAHQ
+62 G
-68 HHEHHEDEDACGD
+68 HHEHRPAHRYHEHHHDEDACGE
-81 ACCCGHHHDHD
+81 ACGCGHGHD
-92 ELHEHEHGHEGHG
+92 EPHGHGSMEEHGYEEHG
-105 CEGCCSVCSGHP
+105 CEGCCGICSGHS
-117 GEDDDSDFWELA
+117 GEEDEPDFWELA

-134 LLVLIVG
+134 LLVLLVG
-141 FFIGPSLPPVRRG
+141 FFIGDSLPPVRRG

-170 HGWSSLRRGRFF
+170 HGWSSLRRGDFF

-194 AIGLGE
+194 AVGLGE

-244 GDDVEDLAPEAVTT
+244 GDDIEDLPPEAVTT
-258 GMRVVVRP
+258 GMKVVVRP
-266 GEKIPVDGTVVS
+266 GERIPVDGTVVS

-295 RAVTGSR
+295 RTVAGSR

-313 LVLEASGPFESSEI
+313 LVVEASGPFESSEI

-337 AANKSPVERFITRF
+337 AANKSPVERFISRF

-366 LLVPPLVLEGGWR
+366 LLVPPLVLGGGWR

-429 GIAAVAFD
+429 GITAVAFD

-448 VTAVRP
+448 VTAVIP
-454 AKGVAEEALREAVR
+454 AKGVAEKELREAAR

-488 ANPRGIEAT
+488 VNPGDIEAT
-497 ESAGKGVRALRNG
+497 EAAGKGVRAIRNG

-518 EWLRENGVESPSE
+518 EWLRENGVDALE
-531 AWDGSSGTLI
+531 ARGDSSATLI
-541 YVGQGKRFLG
+541 YVGRDKRFLG
-551 TVEVSDVIRSDAP
+551 TVAVSDVIRPDAP
-564 RTIKELRDRGIRSY
+564 RTIKVLHDRGIRSY
-578 MLTGDRGDTA
+578 MLTGDRRDTA
-588 ERVAEKLGMDGV
+588 ERVAGELGMDGF
-600 RAELLPEMKVE
+600 RAGLLPEMKVE

-616 TEGRPAAFVGDGV
+616 MEGRPAAFVGDGV

-651 AIEAADVVLLNDAPS
+651 AIEAADAVLLNDSPS

-674 ARRTRSIVRQNIAGA
+674 ARRTRSIVRQNIAA
-689 LGAKLLFLVLGFV
+689 SLGAKLLFLVLGFI

>member
-1 MGILE
+1 MEGH
-6 CGCNIGM
+6 GC
-13 RIEILECRLEGKA
+13 EE
-26 MSGAEMKLE
+26 
-35 PGGGIL
+35 
-41 CDEHKHEH
+41 
-49 GHGYEHEHEGGCS
+49 HGYEE
-62 GHHAHQ
+62 
-68 HHEHHEDEDACGD
+68 
-81 ACCCGHHHDHD
+81 
-92 ELHEHEHGHEGHG
+92 HG
-105 CEGCCSVCSGHP
+105 CEGCCGICSGHS
-117 GEDDDSDFWELA
+117 GEEDEPDFWELA

-134 LLVLIVG
+134 LLVLLVG
-141 FFIGPSLPPVRRG
+141 FFIGDSLPPVRRG

-170 HGWSSLRRGRFF
+170 HGWSSLRRGDFF

-194 AIGLGE
+194 AVGLGE

-244 GDDVEDLAPEAVTT
+244 GDDIEDLPPEAVTT
-258 GMRVVVRP
+258 GMKVVVRP
-266 GEKIPVDGTVVS
+266 GERIPVDGTVVS

-295 RAVTGSR
+295 RTVAGSR

-313 LVLEASGPFESSEI
+313 LVVEASGPFESSEI

-337 AANKSPVERFITRF
+337 AANKSPVERFISRF

-366 LLVPPLVLEGGWR
+366 LLVPPLVLGGGWR

-429 GIAAVAFD
+429 GITAVAFD

-448 VTAVRP
+448 VTAVIP
-454 AKGVAEEALREAVR
+454 AKGVAEKELREAAR

-488 ANPRGIEAT
+488 VNPGDIEAT
-497 ESAGKGVRALRNG
+497 EAAGKGVRAIRNG

-518 EWLRENGVESPSE
+518 AWLRENGVDALE
-531 AWDGSSGTLI
+531 ARGDSSATLI
-541 YVGQGKRFLG
+541 YVGRDKRFLG
-551 TVEVSDVIRSDAP
+551 TVAVSDVIRPDAP
-564 RTIKELRDRGIRSY
+564 RTIKALHDRGIRSY
-578 MLTGDRGDTA
+578 MLTGDRRDTA
-588 ERVAEKLGMDGV
+588 ERVAGELGMDGF
-600 RAELLPEMKVE
+600 RAGLLPEMKVE

-651 AIEAADVVLLNDAPS
+651 AIEAADAVLLNDSPS

-674 ARRTRSIVRQNIAGA
+674 ARRTRSIVRQNIAA
-689 LGAKLLFLVLGFV
+689 SLGAKLLFLVLGFI

>member
-1 MGILE
+1 
-6 CGCNIGM
+6 
-13 RIEILECRLEGKA
+13 
-26 MSGAEMKLE
+26 
-35 PGGGIL
+35 
-41 CDEHKHEH
+41 
-49 GHGYEHEHEGGCS
+49 
-62 GHHAHQ
+62 
-68 HHEHHEDEDACGD
+68 
-81 ACCCGHHHDHD
+81 
-92 ELHEHEHGHEGHG
+92 
-105 CEGCCSVCSGHP
+105 
-117 GEDDDSDFWELA
+117 
-129 VQFMG
+129 MG

-141 FFIGPSLPPVRRG
+141 FFIGDSLPPVRRG

-163 CGMPVLR
+163 CGMPVLH

-278 GESQVDTASITG
+278 GESQVDTAPITG

-295 RAVTGSR
+295 RTVVGSR

-418 VKGGS
+418 VKGGN
-423 VLDAMS
+423 VLDAMN

-454 AKGVAEEALREAVR
+454 AKGVAEEELREGAR

-488 ANPRGIEAT
+488 VNPRGIEAT
-497 ESAGKGVRALRNG
+497 EAAGKGVRALRNG
-510 EAFYAGRA
+510 ETFYAGRA
-518 EWLRENGVESPSE
+518 VWLLENGVESPSE
-531 AWDGSSGTLI
+531 ARDDSSGTLI

-551 TVEVSDVIRSDAP
+551 TVEVSDVIRSDAH

-578 MLTGDRGDTA
+578 MLTGDRRDTA
-588 ERVAEKLGMDGV
+588 ERVAEKLGMDDF

-651 AIEAADVVLLNDAPS
+651 AIEAADVVFLNDAPS

-689 LGAKLLFLVLGFV
+689 LGAKLLFLVLGFI

-732 EGPSA
+732 EGPSE